1 VIQKKTIAPK
11 IKFKT
16 NNSPEEYKNAVDFME
31 EYVAKITSG
40 FDPELI
46 WLTSHKPLYTA
57 GISSKEED
65 LLLINPHRSATQ
77 ELDPPKQGEHNPH
90 SSTLIDFSKIPVYK
104 TNRGGKYTYHDDGMR
119 IIYVMLNLKNV
130 FAPEKPDVA
139 KFVEMLENWVIAVL
153 ARIGIK
159 GEIRKDR
166 VGIWVECEDENGN
179 KCEKKIAAMGIKIR
193 KWISYHGIAIN
204 INPNLAGFSG
214 IVPCGLKDFGVTSI
228 FDLGKKI
235 SFEEIDEIIKEEFF
249 KVFENYQPHS
259 SS

>member
-1 VIQKKTIAPK
+1 MPKSK

-16 NNSPEEYKNAVDFME
+16 SDKPEDYNKVVEFME
-31 EYVAKITSG
+31 DNVAKIVAQDES
-40 FDPELI
+40 ELI
-46 WLTSHKPLYTA
+46 YLTSHKPLYTA

-65 LLLINPHRSATQ
+65 LLSNDL
-77 ELDPPKQGEHNPH
+77 
-90 SSTLIDFSKIPVYK
+90 PVFK

-166 VGIWVECEDENGN
+166 VGIWVECLDTNGQ
-179 KCEKKIAAMGIKIR
+179 KTEKKIAAMGIKIR
-193 KWISYHGIAIN
+193 KWVSYHGIAIN
-204 INPNLAGFSG
+204 IEPNLEGFSG
-214 IVPCGLKDFGVTSI
+214 IVPCGLKNFGVTSI
-228 FDLGKKI
+228 KDLGSDFGDNVGKEILFSKI
-235 SFEEIDEIIKEEFF
+235 DQFIQEEFF
-249 KVFENYQPHS
+249 KIFQNYS
-259 SS
+259 